1 MRILLALTLMSAAL
15 AQTFAANEADALR
28 LVKDL
33 KLGQGKNSIKFRP
46 RYGESPTQ
54 VGMSMY
60 VLAIND
66 ISETEHKFSMD
77 FYFRQF
83 WEDPRLRWDPSE
95 YGGLDRMVQKEF
107 RDTIWTP
114 DTFFVNSKG
123 DVQDGSWAPSRE
135 TFVRILHS
143 GEVLVSD
150 RLNAEFSCPMYSGL
164 YPFDSNLCYIEIES
178 FGYTAEDINLSWN
191 DGDNSVQISSDVST
205 VSHRVAGHRL
215 KKIETQLSTG
225 NYTRLSFE
233 ILFERSAS
241 WTVMTVMVPY
251 TMLLIIAWF
260 TYWLHPKEH
269 IGYRIGANL
278 CVLLYASGFAVW
290 VNQNVPQTG
299 YTKAIDV
306 FTGNSVTL
314 VFLALLGHCL
324 IGCLTR
330 YANEKSSKASKLI
343 DLGMLALYPILVTVF
358 LVSFFAFYGSM
369 ENVVDGLIP
378 LH

>member
-1 MRILLALTLMSAAL
+1 MRILFALTLMSAAL
-15 AQTFAANEADALR
+15 VQTFAANEGDALR

-33 KLGQGKNSIKFRP
+33 NLDQGKNSLKFRP
-46 RYGESPTQ
+46 NYGESPTR
-54 VGMSMY
+54 VGMTIY
-60 VLAIND
+60 VIAIND

-83 WEDPRLRWDPSE
+83 WNDPRLRWDPSE
-95 YGGLDRMVQKEF
+95 YGGLDRMVENEF

-135 TFVRILHS
+135 TFARILSS
-143 GEVLVSD
+143 GEILISD
-150 RLNAEFSCPMYSGL
+150 RLNAEFNCPMDLGL
-164 YPFDSNLCYIEIES
+164 YPFSSNLCYIEIES
-178 FGYTAEDINLSWN
+178 FGYTAKDINLVWN

-205 VSHRVAGHRL
+205 VSHKVVGHRL
-215 KKIETQLSTG
+215 KKIEAQLSTG
-225 NYTRLSFE
+225 NYTRLSYE
-233 ILFERSAS
+233 ILFERAAS

-251 TMLLIIAWF
+251 KMLLIIAWF

-290 VNQNVPQTG
+290 VNQNVPQTS

-330 YANEKSSKASKLI
+330 YANEKSSKASKFI

-358 LVSFFAFYGSM
+358 LISFYAYYGSLKN
-369 ENVVDGLIP
+369 EVDGLIP